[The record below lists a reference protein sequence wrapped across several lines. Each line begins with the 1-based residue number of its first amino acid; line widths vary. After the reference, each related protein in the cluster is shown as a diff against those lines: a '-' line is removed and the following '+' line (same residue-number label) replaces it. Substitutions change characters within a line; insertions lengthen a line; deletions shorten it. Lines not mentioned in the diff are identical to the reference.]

1 MTRTSRTGTLGLL
14 ARHASAEI
22 VSSVLVAVLVAAAV
36 FAAAIAPRA
45 LVRLGSEELQYTLAG
60 LSPGQRDL
68 RGLGRLGLLDE
79 ERGSADPLA
88 PTDDAIAAIPGR
100 LPEPLRSLTGEP
112 EWVIRAATSDAE
124 IVGAVDP
131 PRFVADLAVSP
142 AFTDRVTYVSGSEP
156 AARPQGDAGVLAV
169 ALSRATADA
178 LSVEVGDEFVGEWG
192 TLQVSGVYEPRDPDA
207 GFWGQAPDLVEPSIS
222 ALPGVVPTVH
232 APVIVAAG
240 SVSGLADSFRNGQLV
255 AWIPIDTSRVRY
267 SDAATIT
274 TQARAAFAADVRLP
288 ADGVLAVNSRFAD
301 AVDVIVARVVT
312 ASALLALS
320 LSGLGGVL
328 LAVFA
333 MGVGAIVTRRRALID
348 LATARGARGL
358 QVRAAAALEGLV
370 IALPAVAVALAAAV
384 ALIPDAVGP
393 EGWILPGAVAL
404 AAPALFAGLVMP
416 PVVRR
421 RTRPRART
429 RIALEIAVVALAGV
443 AVFLLFR
450 RGIGDAGDSPAGV
463 DPLLALTPVLLAA
476 AVCVATL
483 RLLPAVLALLLRRVR
498 RGDGAG
504 SLVGAAYAV
513 RAPALGIAATFAL
526 ILGVTIVVFSAVM
539 GSTIRDGVLTGAREQ
554 VGADVQVSAA
564 ALDPALVEDIEKAE
578 GVAAASAVQDI
589 PGAKVTDAIRTT
601 GVNVV
606 VADTAALHAVRPD
619 LPVLTRTPG
628 QPAPVAIS
636 TDLDGRLDLATLA
649 LSGARIDVSA
659 SIPPAALPGATRNVV
674 LVDVRDAAELGRGDF
689 RPQHLLVA
697 LDGSVP
703 PVTAAAT
710 LERIVGE
717 ARSSTTRGDVTV
729 VSAEQ
734 VREDLRSSP
743 VIGGLERI
751 QGVAAAA
758 ALLLAIAALILA
770 TASARRRRTHL
781 LAVLGSIG
789 ADRRQQRRALAWQF
803 APGVI
808 AALLVGIL
816 LGLALPYV
824 VTAAVDLRPFV
835 GGRLPP
841 SPVVDVGMLAIGI
854 GGFALVAGAA
864 SVLTGRRRAPAASL
878 KMGER

>member
-1 MTRTSRTGTLGLL
+1 MTRTSRSGTLGLL

-68 RGLGRLGLLDE
+68 RGLGRLGLFDE
-79 ERGSADPLA
+79 ELGSADPLA
-88 PTDDAIAAIPGR
+88 ATDDAITAIPDR
-100 LPEPLRSLTGEP
+100 LPEPLRALTGEP
-112 EWVIRAATSDAE
+112 EWVVRAATSDAE

-131 PRFVADLAVSP
+131 PRFIADLAVSP
-142 AFTDRVTYVSGSEP
+142 GFTDRVAYVSGVEP
-156 AARPQGDAGVLAV
+156 APRPQGDAGPLPVS
-169 ALSRATADA
+169 LSRAAADA
-178 LSVEVGDEFVGEWG
+178 LSIEVGDEFVGEWG
-192 TLQVSGVYEPRDPDA
+192 SLRVSGIYEPRDPDA
-207 GFWGQAPDLVEPSIS
+207 GFWGQAPDLAEPSIS

-232 APVIVAAG
+232 APAVIAAG

-267 SDAATIT
+267 SDAPTIT
-274 TQARAAFAADVRLP
+274 MQARAAFAADVRLP
-288 ADGVLAVNSRFAD
+288 AEGVLAVNSRFAD

-333 MGVGAIVTRRRALID
+333 MGVAAIVARRRALID
-348 LATARGARGL
+348 LATARGASGL
-358 QVRAAAALEGLV
+358 QVRAAAAIEGLV
-370 IALPAVAVALAAAV
+370 IALPTAALALGAAV
-384 ALIPDAVGP
+384 ALIPDAAGP
-393 EGWILPGAVAL
+393 EGWTLPVAVAL
-404 AAPALFAGLVMP
+404 AVPALFAGIAVP
-416 PVVRR
+416 PAVRR
-421 RTRPRART
+421 SRPRTRGRL
-429 RIALEIAVVALAGV
+429 ALEIAVVALAGV

-450 RGIGDAGDSPAGV
+450 RGIGDAGASPAGV
-463 DPLLALTPVLLAA
+463 DPLLALAPVLLAA
-476 AVCVATL
+476 AVCVVTL
-483 RLLPAVLALLLRRVR
+483 RLLPAVLGLLLRRVR

-504 SLVGAAYAV
+504 SLVGASYAV
-513 RAPALGIAATFAL
+513 RAPALGVAATFAL
-526 ILGVTIVVFSAVM
+526 ILGVTVVVFSAVM

-564 ALDPALVEDIEKAE
+564 ALDPALAGEVEKAA

-589 PGAKVTDAIRTT
+589 PGAKVKDVIRTT
-601 GVNVV
+601 GVNVI
-606 VADTAALHAVRPD
+606 VADTVALHAVRPD
-619 LPVLTRTPG
+619 LPVLTRASG
-628 QPAPVAIS
+628 ASAPVAIS
-636 TDLDGRLDLATLA
+636 TDLDGRLDLDSLA
-649 LSGARIDVSA
+649 LSDARVDVVA
-659 SIPPAALPGATRNVV
+659 SISPSALPGATRNVV
-674 LVDVRDAAELGRGDF
+674 LIDVRDAAELGRGDF

-703 PVTAAAT
+703 PAAAT
-710 LERIVGE
+710 TAIERIVGE
-717 ARSSTTRGDVTV
+717 ARSDTTRGDVSV

-734 VREDLRSSP
+734 IRENLRSSP

-751 QGVAAAA
+751 QGVAAGA
-758 ALLLAIAALILA
+758 ALLLAIAALVLA

-781 LAVLGSIG
+781 LAVLGAIG

-835 GGRLPP
+835 GGRVPP
-841 SPVVDVGMLAIGI
+841 SPVVDVGMLAVGI
-854 GGFALVAGAA
+854 GGFAVVAGVA